1 LEEQLFSISKKD
13 CFTTACLDGEPFYQI
28 LSEGQY
34 KPGTTRPA
42 MFGGLRSNVISVQ
55 NVWLEWW
62 EMTLGAEEG
71 VALGDNFLS
80 STVSILKKNDFKANT
95 EVL

>member
-1 LEEQLFSISKKD
+1 
-13 CFTTACLDGEPFYQI
+13 
-28 LSEGQY
+28 
-34 KPGTTRPA
+34 

>member
-1 LEEQLFSISKKD
+1 
-13 CFTTACLDGEPFYQI
+13 
-28 LSEGQY
+28 
-34 KPGTTRPA
+34 
-42 MFGGLRSNVISVQ
+42 
-55 NVWLEWW
+55 
-62 EMTLGAEEG
+62 MTLGAEEG